1 LMKKQLRKRRTCWL
15 RLWLL
20 KLTQRIVPM
29 TNQRKPKYIRV
40 WWDTLIDYNL
50 KPTDLLLAYLINRY
64 CDNKNKSCYASKEA
78 MAKTLNV
85 SRDAIYDSLKKLEH
99 RGIIIRY
106 RGSVNNRRTAPI
118 MMSDEWDDYYEKI
131 RNWELY
137 NY

>member
-1 LMKKQLRKRRTCWL
+1 
-15 RLWLL
+15 
-20 KLTQRIVPM
+20 
-29 TNQRKPKYIRV
+29 
-40 WWDTLIDYNL
+40 
-50 KPTDLLLAYLINRY
+50 
-64 CDNKNKSCYASKEA
+64 